1 MTDWK
6 ADIEDALKDFV
17 TVACL
22 AHAPVRLQ
30 DLQVEYSEAPHKPPR
45 RLPTGKMAVYGF
57 WHGGEW
63 LKIGMAGPNSNA
75 RYTSQHYNPN
85 SAGST
90 LAASLV
96 KDRGMLGRP
105 DFIPS
110 APGDWIKSAAN
121 RVNILLDSKHDTL
134 LLALLEA
141 FLHLRLRP
149 RCEK

>member
-6 ADIEDALKDFV
+6 ADIEEATGDFI
-17 TVACL
+17 TVARL
-22 AHAPVRLQ
+22 ARAPGGPE
-30 DLQVEYSEAPHKPPR
+30 DIHVEYLAAPHTPLR
-45 RLPTGKMAVYGF
+45 HLPTGKMAVYGF

-63 LKIGMAGPNSNA
+63 LKIGMAGPHSNA

-90 LAASLV
+90 LASSLLN
-96 KDRGMLGRP
+96 DPRMSNWPSFR
-105 DFIPS
+105 PS
-110 APGDWIKSAAN
+110 APRDWIKSATN
-121 RVNILLDSKHDTL
+121 RVNILLDSKHGPL

-149 RCEK
+149 RYEK

>member
-6 ADIEDALKDFV
+6 ADIEEALKDFL
-17 TVACL
+17 TVASL
-22 AHAPVRLQ
+22 ARASVSLQ
-30 DLQVEYSEAPHKPPR
+30 DLQIEYLEAPHKPPR
-45 RLPTGKMAVYGF
+45 NLPAGKMAVYGF

-96 KDRGMLGRP
+96 NDRSMSGWP
-105 DFIPS
+105 DFNPN
-110 APGDWIKSAAN
+110 APGDWIKSATN
-121 RVNILLDSKHDTL
+121 RVNILMDSKHHAL

-149 RCEK
+149 RYEK